1 MITRDS
7 TVDEDLP
14 WGKGTPA
21 ASSGPSLRLVIAWSL
36 EEPERIGE
44 SVEVKGPGVL
54 GRGDVDVDDGRPR
67 LRFGQTRPGGTI
79 PGAVLGDSR
88 LSRRQLLVDPT
99 DGGLALRS
107 VGRCR
112 MYVNGVEASDAT
124 VGDGDTIHFRN
135 ALLLVVVKRPAMAQP
150 RMWSLDKHG
159 FGFGAMDPFGIV
171 GESAAAWG
179 MRDQLAMVAATT
191 LHVLIHG
198 PSGAGKE
205 LAARAVHRM
214 SRRADKAL
222 VARNAATF
230 TDTLIDAELFGN
242 VRNFPNVGTP
252 ERQGLVGEA
261 DRSSLFLDEIGELPT
276 ALQAHLLR
284 LLDRDGENHR
294 LGEAKAR
301 KADVRIIAATNRDID
316 ALKHDFLAR
325 LTARVALPGLA
336 ARPEDVPL
344 ITRHILD
351 TLADRSPE
359 LAVRFFERRGGR
371 RAEARVQPELI
382 ETLLR
387 HPWTLN
393 IRELERVL
401 WVAIASSHGDYVT
414 LTPEVVSELGKGQ
427 PRDAKPARIVPKV
440 ELPDRDRVAAALQ
453 AAQGRVAQASSALGL
468 TSRYVLY
475 RLIRQYGLEQIASES
490 A

>member
-99 DGGLALRS
+99 SGGLALRS

-124 VGDGDTIHFRN
+124 VGDGDTVHFRN

-284 LLDRDGENHR
+284 LLDRDGEYHR

-316 ALKHDFLAR
+316 TLKHDFLAR
-325 LTARVALPGLA
+325 LPRASRCPVWPRAPRTCRSSRA
-336 ARPEDVPL
+336 
-344 ITRHILD
+344 TSW
-351 TLADRSPE
+351 TRSPIAAPSSRCASSSDVV
-359 LAVRFFERRGGR
+359 AVAPRRVCSPSSSRRCCATRGRSTSASSSACCGWPSR
-371 RAEARVQPELI
+371 RATA
-382 ETLLR
+382 T
-387 HPWTLN
+387 T
-393 IRELERVL
+393 
-401 WVAIASSHGDYVT
+401 
-414 LTPEVVSELGKGQ
+414 
-427 PRDAKPARIVPKV
+427 
-440 ELPDRDRVAAALQ
+440 
-453 AAQGRVAQASSALGL
+453 
-468 TSRYVLY
+468 
-475 RLIRQYGLEQIASES
+475 
-490 A
+490 